1 MLAGGRSS
9 RMGVD
14 KALELLAG
22 RPLVAHALDL
32 LHQAGLPAAIA
43 GARSPL
49 AVFAPVVEDLQP
61 GLGPLAGI
69 SAALA
74 STSAPRS
81 AFVSVDLPL
90 LPASLLVFLVHHAK
104 ITGAAVTLCSVN
116 GFPQT
121 FPAVVCRSALPVLQ
135 GELKADRRGCFSAFQ
150 AAASSLN
157 QPMTILPVEFL
168 VQSGHIAHPHGLPP
182 AWWFLNVNTPED
194 LRRTADLHASRLA

>member
-1 MLAGGRSS
+1 
-9 RMGVD
+9 
-14 KALELLAG
+14 
-22 RPLVAHALDL
+22 
-32 LHQAGLPAAIA
+32 
-43 GARSPL
+43 
-49 AVFAPVVEDLQP
+49 
-61 GLGPLAGI
+61 
-69 SAALA
+69 
-74 STSAPRS
+74 
-81 AFVSVDLPL
+81 VSVDLPL

-182 AWWFLNVNTPED
+182 AWWFLNVNNSED
-194 LRRTADLHASRLA
+194 LRRAADLHASRLA